1 MLSRGRL
8 RSLPL
13 VNGTMQYVHMLL
25 QPRMMLMKADTA
37 SDVLFTSLTGAMS
50 AYVSSCDSCN
60 PPART
65 TEVGSFVK
73 ISQVLSE
80 S

>member
-1 MLSRGRL
+1 MLPRGRL

-37 SDVLFTSLTGAMS
+37 SDVLFTSRTGAMS
-50 AYVSSCDSCN
+50 AYVSSWDSCS
-60 PPART
+60 PTPRMC
-65 TEVGSFVK
+65 VVS
-73 ISQVLSE
+73 SR
-80 S
+80 